1 MRPDYWSYVSTA
13 WSVEVGHVRLS
24 KADQW
29 GKWVGKA
36 FGKWW
41 HCVAEACIML
51 VRHSAPCRGWIARH
65 ERESSHLLISR
76 HSHLW
81 HAHLLSSSWHSLCPV
96 GVQGKFAPGSGIF
109 DHFKSF
115 QFELGFDRQ
124 GAEGRYDRALHFPF
138 GQSFCQ
144 IPHSQD
150 SRGGDLLD

>member
-1 MRPDYWSYVSTA
+1 MPPGCCWSYTGGITCSLK
-13 WSVEVGHVRLS
+13 VGHVRLRPTS
-24 KADQW
+24 REKRLGGCL
-29 GKWVGKA
+29 GKG
-36 FGKWW
+36 W
-41 HCVAEACIML
+41 HCLAGIML
-51 VRHSAPCRGWIARH
+51 VRHSAPWIARH

-81 HAHLLSSSWHSLCPV
+81 HAHLLSSSWHSLCPL
-96 GVQGKFAPGSGIF
+96 GVQGKFAPGSGEF

>member
-1 MRPDYWSYVSTA
+1 MPPDCCWSYTGGITCSIK
-13 WSVEVGHVRLS
+13 VGHVTLRPTIRENGSGGCL
-24 KADQW
+24 
-29 GKWVGKA
+29 GKG
-36 FGKWW
+36 W
-41 HCVAEACIML
+41 HCLAGIML
-51 VRHSAPCRGWIARH
+51 VRHSAPCGAWIARH

-81 HAHLLSSSWHSLCPV
+81 HAHLLSSSWHSLCPL
-96 GVQGKFAPGSGIF
+96 GVQGKFAPGSGEF